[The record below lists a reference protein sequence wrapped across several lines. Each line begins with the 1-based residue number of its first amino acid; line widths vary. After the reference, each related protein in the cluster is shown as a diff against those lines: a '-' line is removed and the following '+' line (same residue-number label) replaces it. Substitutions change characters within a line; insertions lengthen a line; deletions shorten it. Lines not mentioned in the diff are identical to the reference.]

1 MPAST
6 EADERRGGMS
16 SLAETAS
23 VAVNGCLFK
32 QPLTAQKLTTKDQPE
47 VRSFLAQRPLQTFG
61 LLGLVADNGLVSP
74 HNRGDFYA
82 YRGAENRLEGVALIG
97 YNTIIDACSEA
108 AIQVFAELAKTVVNP
123 FLILGREQQIDRFIE
138 HYADALY
145 QCTAIDRYW
154 LFRNSG
160 TPDNRHPLPDLR
172 RATLNDLE
180 MVAQAHNQ
188 CGIEET
194 GMDSLA
200 LDAEGF
206 TARCARRI
214 ERGRTWVWIDRQR
227 LKLKLDV
234 ITATREVA
242 YLESLWVHPEE
253 RDKGYGIRL
262 LNQMSERLLKTSASV
277 CLLARENNRRA
288 HLLYCKADYQLIDC
302 YRAMFC
308 DKTRR
313 A

>member
-6 EADERRGGMS
+6 EADKRRGS
-16 SLAETAS
+16 VPTLAEPPS
-23 VAVNGCLFK
+23 VAGSGFLCK
-32 QPLTAQKLTTKDQPE
+32 QPLTAQRLTTKDQPE
-47 VRSFLAQRPLQTFG
+47 VRSFLAKRPLQTFG
-61 LLGLVADNGLVSP
+61 LLGLIADNGLVSP

-82 YRGAENRLEGVALIG
+82 YRGAENQLEGVALIG

-108 AIQVFAELAKTVVNP
+108 AIQVFAELAKTVVDP
-123 FLILGREQQIDRFIE
+123 FLILGQEQQIDRFIE

-154 LFRNSG
+154 LFRHRG
-160 TPDNRHPLPDLR
+160 TPDNRNPLADLR

-200 LDAEGF
+200 LDTEGF

-214 ERGRTWVWIDRQR
+214 ERGRTWVWIDNQR

-234 ITATREVA
+234 ITATREIA

-253 RDKGYGIRL
+253 RGKGYGTRL
-262 LNQMSERLLKTSASV
+262 LNQVSEALLKTSASV
-277 CLLARENNRRA
+277 CLLARENNHRA
-288 HLLYCKADYQLIDC
+288 HLLYWKADYQLIDC

-308 DKTRR
+308 DR
-313 A
+313 ARKV